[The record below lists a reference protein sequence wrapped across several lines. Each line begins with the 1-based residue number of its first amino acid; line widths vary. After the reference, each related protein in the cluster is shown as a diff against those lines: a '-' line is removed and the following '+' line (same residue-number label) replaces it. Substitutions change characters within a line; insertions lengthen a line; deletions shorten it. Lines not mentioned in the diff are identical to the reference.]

1 MSSSNSVRPQCFF
14 TPGYIMRITIRAM
27 CQTNA
32 QILNCCSKLSKMCP
46 AVLVLYICAKIQD
59 ASSKLFNHLYQI
71 KAHKLDQ
78 LIGPQ
83 NTSDSS
89 PESLKTA
96 ISIPGNL
103 PISDSE
109 QSVLSKRLIFVLISK
124 KTVSDL

>member
-1 MSSSNSVRPQCFF
+1 
-14 TPGYIMRITIRAM
+14 
-27 CQTNA
+27 
-32 QILNCCSKLSKMCP
+32 MCP

-71 KAHKLDQ
+71 KAH
-78 LIGPQ
+78 IGPQ

>member
-1 MSSSNSVRPQCFF
+1 
-14 TPGYIMRITIRAM
+14 MRITIRVM

-109 QSVLSKRLIFVLISK
+109 QSVLSKRLICVLISK

>member
-1 MSSSNSVRPQCFF
+1 
-14 TPGYIMRITIRAM
+14 
-27 CQTNA
+27 
-32 QILNCCSKLSKMCP
+32 MCP

-89 PESLKTA
+89 PESLKTG
-96 ISIPGNL
+96 INIPEKL
-103 PISDSE
+103 PFSDSE
-109 QSVLSKRLIFVLISK
+109 ISVLS
-124 KTVSDL
+124 

>member
-1 MSSSNSVRPQCFF
+1 
-14 TPGYIMRITIRAM
+14 MRITIRVM

-89 PESLKTA
+89 PESLKTG
-96 ISIPGNL
+96 INIPEKL
-103 PISDSE
+103 PFSDSE
-109 QSVLSKRLIFVLISK
+109 ISVLS
-124 KTVSDL
+124 

>member
-1 MSSSNSVRPQCFF
+1 
-14 TPGYIMRITIRAM
+14 
-27 CQTNA
+27 
-32 QILNCCSKLSKMCP
+32 MCP
-46 AVLVLYICAKIQD
+46 AVLVLYICAKIQY

-78 LIGPQ
+78 LIGQ